1 MLMHQDLKPCASG
14 RRRNEPKEIDAQVST
29 VKAETTTPDMSRHR
43 SGRLAVGLKSRRCD
57 LEVKFRVAAQLCTTM
72 SDDYDCIEQILIIS
86 TLKGS

>member
-14 RRRNEPKEIDAQVST
+14 RSEPKEIDAQVGT
-29 VKAETTTPDMSRHR
+29 VKAGTITPDMSRDR

-57 LEVKFRVAAQLCTTM
+57 LEVKFRVATQPCITM

-86 TLKGS
+86 TLKWS